1 MGVSCFGTVDVDT
14 TLLLNIRAAVRDV
27 QDAEQ
32 PDSANKAV
40 LDADISI
47 DRNYHLKWRYTG

>member
-1 MGVSCFGTVDVDT
+1 MGVSCFGTVDVDA
-14 TLLLNIRAAVRDV
+14 TLWLNIRAVGRDV
-27 QDAEQ
+27 QDAKQ

-47 DRNYHLKWRYTG
+47 DRNYHLKWRYAG